1 MTGRERRTGGERSYG
16 VLLLVCCLVSFAC
29 FFGSYLRI
37 PVLPLYAASLGAST
51 VKVGMINASFL
62 LMAGLLSIPLGN
74 LSDRLGRRSL
84 IVAGLAILSGSSFLL
99 RLSIIPLKMMGIYLL
114 FDVGLAAFAQTMMA
128 SSAIMGGVIKG
139 VGFAGRFLV
148 SAMFSALMT
157 GGYFLM
163 TRRGN
168 HENLD

>member
-1 MTGRERRTGGERSYG
+1 
-16 VLLLVCCLVSFAC
+16 
-29 FFGSYLRI
+29 
-37 PVLPLYAASLGAST
+37 
-51 VKVGMINASFL
+51 MINASFL

-99 RLSIIPLKMMGIYLL
+99 RLSIIPLQMMGIYLL
-114 FDVGLAAFAQTMMA
+114 FGVGLAAFAQTMMA